1 MALSY
6 IAKRIHGWT
15 LHCLALLLS
24 LDEFMNLRLRVWI
37 LHELSFFIL
46 VFGAYSAP
54 YHMRSNASLCRAGV
68 WHSIIARAFAYLQ
81 QWKDG
86 NFLRIFCPLSL
97 MGKCTLLDP
106 NLCYTS
112 LWRSMHVMLVLLPFD
127 ERCYLVG
134 KDCRDANSMEKLQ
147 IQADILCMTCWRN
160 HWLL

>member
-1 MALSY
+1 MSLGPSRNKSLVEALHSSIMLGEPCTPATQTQY
-6 IAKRIHGWT
+6 HEGGTLLGSGWCRLQSALKKPLELQASPWACRKRKQ
-15 LHCLALLLS
+15 
-24 LDEFMNLRLRVWI
+24 E
-37 LHELSFFIL
+37 
-46 VFGAYSAP
+46 
-54 YHMRSNASLCRAGV
+54 
-68 WHSIIARAFAYLQ
+68 FAYLQ

-86 NFLRIFCPLSL
+86 NFLRIFFPLSL

-147 IQADILCMTCWRN
+147 IQADILCMTCWRS